1 MASKSK
7 LYASA
12 LFASGALLFTSFTIS
27 ATAAPI
33 AGTKCTKA
41 GSTKIASNLK
51 HTCVKSGSKLIWNKG
66 VPIKTNSPAK
76 PAPNSSSSASETN
89 DSASQLVA
97 PTSFDD
103 LYERRDAIAYTAW
116 KLTGEAIKNGKS
128 NLVNFTRF
136 VGPNTRE
143 PGYKTPKIAY
153 GLVSQAFSKWRTPK
167 DVYLIQYNL
176 EDIKWADEKIK
187 SLVTP
192 REYSELQRNENGR
205 LVDSN
210 CSNDCYGAKQV
221 TTYTGIAFVLQGVSK
236 VSNNDPMGYARW
248 TLGHLDA
255 HEFFHALQR
264 ENLLELQ
271 AEAKEWPASW
281 IVEGGAELVQNLVMS
296 NASFE
301 EYSKWRRVDSQN
313 IVGKNTVVTP
323 EFMAKFLDL
332 VNNKDYWRGVDSYY
346 SYNLG
351 GRVME
356 VMVSLKVPDVLLEL
370 HKQTVRQGFESG
382 FQQIFGTSWLD
393 ASPIINKTIV
403 QMLREG
409 K

>member
-1 MASKSK
+1 
-7 LYASA
+7 
-12 LFASGALLFTSFTIS
+12 
-27 ATAAPI
+27 
-33 AGTKCTKA
+33 
-41 GSTKIASNLK
+41 
-51 HTCVKSGSKLIWNKG
+51 
-66 VPIKTNSPAK
+66 
-76 PAPNSSSSASETN
+76 
-89 DSASQLVA
+89 
-97 PTSFDD
+97 
-103 LYERRDAIAYTAW
+103 
-116 KLTGEAIKNGKS
+116 
-128 NLVNFTRF
+128 
-136 VGPNTRE
+136 
-143 PGYKTPKIAY
+143 
-153 GLVSQAFSKWRTPK
+153 
-167 DVYLIQYNL
+167 
-176 EDIKWADEKIK
+176 
-187 SLVTP
+187 
-192 REYSELQRNENGR
+192 
-205 LVDSN
+205 
-210 CSNDCYGAKQV
+210 
-221 TTYTGIAFVLQGVSK
+221 
-236 VSNNDPMGYARW
+236 MGYARW

-281 IVEGGAELVQNLVMS
+281 IIEGGAELVQNLVMS
-296 NASFE
+296 NASFA

-313 IVGKNTVVTP
+313 LLGKNTVVTP

-356 VMVSLKVPDVLLEL
+356 VMVALKGPDVLLEL

-382 FQQIFGTSWLD
+382 FQQIFGISWLD